1 AAPVTMDVRA
11 VVEFAAV
18 TRGLSLLLQVL
29 TRFMASSSPV
39 PFWISAHLLLLNE
52 PLLHRRK
59 TSNPNVQLQT
69 HSRNGCRHTP
79 LNPIIALLPHFKT
92 CSPTTQSILGYFL
105 CYWVLGLALHC
116 NSLPW
121 T

>member
-1 AAPVTMDVRA
+1 MDVRA
-11 VVEFAAV
+11 VLQFATI

-29 TRFMASSSPV
+29 TRFMASSTPV

-59 TSNPNVQLQT
+59 TSTPNVQLRTQLS
-69 HSRNGCRHTP
+69 SRNGCQHTP
-79 LNPIIALLPHFKT
+79 LNPITALLPHWRA
-92 CSPTTQSILGYFL
+92 CSPTTQCILGYFIS
-105 CYWVLGLALHC
+105 YWVLGLALHC
-116 NSLPW
+116 NFLPW